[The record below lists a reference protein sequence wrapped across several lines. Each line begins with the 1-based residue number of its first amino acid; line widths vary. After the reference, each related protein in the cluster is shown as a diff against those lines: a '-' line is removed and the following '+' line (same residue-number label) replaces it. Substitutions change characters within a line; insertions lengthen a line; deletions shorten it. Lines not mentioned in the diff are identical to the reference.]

1 MKSVQS
7 IGLGGGC
14 HWCTEAVFQ
23 QLKGISNVRQG
34 YIKSTAPNDTWSEA
48 ILLDYDVDSI
58 DFTQLIEVHLETHAS
73 TIQHQRRQEYRS
85 AIYYFNDIQ
94 RDKIDVVMSSLSRK
108 RNKSYIT
115 QILSFEEFKESR
127 ESIRDYYRTRPDAP
141 FCKRYIEPKL
151 ELVKKMMG

>member
-23 QLKGISNVRQG
+23 QLKDISNVRQG

-85 AIYYFNDIQ
+85 AIYYFNDNQ